1 MTVIKLFDTVV
12 LINIL
17 QVIDFEALLMKI
29 CYVKKFKKKQE
40 KITEVGS
47 FVE

>member
-17 QVIDFEALLMKI
+17 QDISRTILFRRNKAQTL
-29 CYVKKFKKKQE
+29 
-40 KITEVGS
+40 
-47 FVE
+47 

>member
-1 MTVIKLFDTVV
+1 
-12 LINIL
+12 
-17 QVIDFEALLMKI
+17 MKM

-47 FVE
+47 FVEQVEYGFGLKT